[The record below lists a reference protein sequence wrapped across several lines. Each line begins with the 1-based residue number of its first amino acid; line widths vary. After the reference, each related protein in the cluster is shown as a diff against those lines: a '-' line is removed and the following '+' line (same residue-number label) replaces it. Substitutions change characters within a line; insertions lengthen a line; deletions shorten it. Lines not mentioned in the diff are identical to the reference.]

1 MKRVTVLV
9 LCLALLSMAGTAS
22 AGKETGPYI
31 GGSLGWSAID
41 VSSDDLDSD
50 YDDDD
55 LGYKIFAGYNLGVI
69 PLLDL
74 AVEGS
79 YVDFGKASSSQ
90 ITEQDVEITGWDLF
104 GVAALNLG
112 PVGVFGKVG
121 QIWWDRE
128 SNISQIDESG
138 NDMAYGIGLRFQ
150 IGSVGIRGEYEYF
163 DLDKTDVGM
172 FSVGASWTF

>member
-1 MKRVTVLV
+1 MKKVTLLV
-9 LCLALLSMAGTAS
+9 LCFALLSMAGTAS

-31 GGSLGWSAID
+31 GGSLGYATID
-41 VSSDDLDSD
+41 VSSDIDDF
-50 YDDDD
+50 DDDD
-55 LGYKIFAGYNLGVI
+55 LGYKIFGGYNFGVI

-79 YVDFGKASSSQ
+79 YVDFGEASSAE
-90 ITEQDVEITGWDLF
+90 ITNQDVEVTGWDLF
-104 GVAALNLG
+104 GLAALNLG

-121 QIWWDRE
+121 RIWWSSD
-128 SNISQIDESG
+128 SNISQLDDSD

-163 DLDKTDVGM
+163 DLGDTDVGM

>member
-1 MKRVTVLV
+1 MKKVTALVFCLV
-9 LCLALLSMAGTAS
+9 LLSNAGTAS

-41 VSSDDLDSD
+41 VSSDDVNDD
-50 YDDDD
+50 YDDED
-55 LGYKIFAGYNLGVI
+55 LGYKIFGGYNFGVI

-74 AVEGS
+74 AIEGS

-90 ITEQDVEITGWDLF
+90 INQDVEITGWDLF
-104 GVAALNLG
+104 GLAALNLG

-121 QIWWDRE
+121 QIWWDRD
-128 SNISQIDESG
+128 SNSSQIEDSG

-150 IGSVGIRGEYEYF
+150 IGSFGIRGEYEYF
-163 DLDKTDVGM
+163 DLEKTDVGM
-172 FSVGASWTF
+172 LSAGVSWTF

>member
-1 MKRVTVLV
+1 MKKFTVLA
-9 LCLALLSMAGTAS
+9 LCIALLSIAGVAS

-41 VSSDDLDSD
+41 VSSGSVDFN
-50 YDDDD
+50 DDD
-55 LGYKIFAGYNLGVI
+55 LGYKIFGGYNFGII

-79 YVDFGKASSSQ
+79 YVSFGKASSAQ
-90 ITEQDVEITGWDLF
+90 IAKQDLETTGWDLF
-104 GVAALNLG
+104 GLAALNLG

-121 QIWWDRE
+121 QIWWSSD
-128 SNISQIDESG
+128 SNIPQLDDSG

-150 IGSVGIRGEYEYF
+150 IGSLGIRGEYEYF
-163 DLDKTDVGM
+163 DLKGANVGM
-172 FSVGASWTF
+172 LSAGVSWTF